1 MSARSRQGTEVSSQ
15 GVERMRK
22 NKLRPVTVIVEN
34 MFDCKFNA
42 LCIVVTCAYK
52 SHSLSR

>member
-34 MFDCKFNA
+34 MFDCNGQ
-42 LCIVVTCAYK
+42 
-52 SHSLSR
+52 